1 LRAQLTE
8 IELEKNLMEDLT
20 AQMEVYNKELTTEIS
35 EKDTKITE
43 FKTEIEQLEI
53 IVVEQEELADKYK
66 ERLSEL

>member
-1 LRAQLTE
+1 
-8 IELEKNLMEDLT
+8 MEGD
-20 AQMEVYNKELTTEIS
+20 NKELTTEIS

-53 IVVEQEELADKYK
+53 IAVEQGELADKYK